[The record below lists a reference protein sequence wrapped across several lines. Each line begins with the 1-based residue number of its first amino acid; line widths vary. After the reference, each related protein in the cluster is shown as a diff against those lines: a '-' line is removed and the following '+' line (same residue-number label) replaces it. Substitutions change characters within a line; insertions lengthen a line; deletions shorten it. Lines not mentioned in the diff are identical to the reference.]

1 MNKSFGQQQQ
11 TDEMTSMATFKDL
24 MQQMHKTNAQLE
36 TERIDLQVKSS
47 KLKEELEQVRI
58 EKENLN
64 RKYLN
69 SDQINQRL
77 QNERIEIDLNF
88 KRNIDLK
95 QNEISHLNNELNSQ
109 REENERLR
117 NENEMLIQSLTEY
130 EQLKLNHD
138 QLTQHY
144 EQLYNQASEI
154 VTGNQVLSEQTQAQT
169 LEIHQLNQLIEDY
182 QLKIDHLEHCNSELN
197 TQKINLDMKLVS
209 IENKLAECECDLRE
223 LNILRNSKLDVDKLT
238 QLNKDLKLELTE
250 KNELIEQLNQAKDF
264 LAENNSN
271 LLTNNIRIQLF
282 VESMGL
288 ELTSLET
295 SSAVNEYDSL
305 RIECKQIQ
313 FQLNEMKTLNQQLEI
328 NQQNYKDLINNK
340 ELEIKNLISQI
351 NSKEDKVDAS
361 EQTDENDLVI
371 KKELEQA
378 RLEMDQFKLKYE
390 ETIEK
395 QANLEQLNLKL
406 KAKVKQLLKQP
417 VVATTTTTTT
427 TINVSTN
434 TDELTKMCSESIQ
447 TDEILLNSENL
458 IEFGSKIVAN
468 DLNNYVSQRVDDLKN
483 DMTIFLLNNEV
494 KVQNALREALKY
506 KNLLNNLEKE
516 NEKFKFDIN
525 ELKKNEIQTFN
536 IKNNNLSPLDLSDNH
551 QDELDRINQLHSEQ
565 LAQFESNF
573 TNIQN
578 ENEKLKF
585 DINELKQKEI
595 QLLAQINTF
604 KTKYDN
610 LNTIDSSKQHQDE
623 LDRINQL
630 HSEQLAQFESNF
642 TNLQNENDLLMS
654 KLEELEKEST
664 NTQSNELESFKS
676 KYEEINQKN
685 LNLEQLNLKYKA
697 KLKQLLKQQQQQQT
711 NTSSLLVEQRSTN
724 STPTLS
730 PNPVHSYE
738 QHQCT
743 TETISTQTD
752 LLNIDL
758 LEDLLKTY
766 KSELAVLNSQL
777 EESNLEIENLNKK
790 IEDLNK
796 IETTTHVKMASDQ
809 DLQARLESV
818 QQLNLKLKAKLKQQI
833 EKNKTGLD
841 ESLVSSTSSSSS
853 SELNNLKQ
861 AKLELERILQ
871 EKSIQN
877 EKLANDIQNLNQ
889 ENEMLLNLKLM
900 KIQELEILNQDLNLK
915 NDKLKIDLLIL
926 NNEKSKTDQL
936 NFELE
941 SNISELKESKTM
953 IHDLEGKNNDLLV
966 RINEKS
972 NEIDQFNAKIQEYH
986 FKIDQLNFEL
996 EFNTAKNKQ
1005 NEIIIQDLEGKN
1017 NDLLVFTNEKSDEI
1031 DQLNL
1036 KIQELELLKQDL
1048 TLKCEQLSNENS
1060 KIDQLNSEL
1069 EKNIQDLE
1077 AKNNQLNI
1085 SNEYQSKIG
1094 QLNSELESNI
1104 EKVKQNEITIQE
1116 LEARNNQLNNDLLVF
1131 SNEKSDEIDKF
1142 NLKIQELEK
1151 LNQDLNVNFEK
1162 QSDDLLILNGE
1173 KSRNDSELEHK
1184 INKLKESE
1192 SRIQDLEAKNNQLN
1206 NDLLL
1211 FSNNNSNEYQFKID
1225 KLNSE
1230 LESNIAKVKQS
1241 ELTIQ
1246 DLEDKNNVL
1255 LVCVNE
1261 KSDEIDQ
1268 FITKINQYEAIIND
1282 KLFKIQ
1288 ELESLNHNNC
1298 LKIKELEHLNQTYQI
1313 NIDQLNAE
1321 FQFKSNEIS
1330 SKLLESQEI
1339 ANNHQKSIDL
1349 LLKEKHVLLEE
1360 NQNSLNTN
1368 SLKIKELE
1376 HLIQDY
1382 QLRIDHLN
1390 TELNDLKEEKRKNQ
1404 FIIDG
1409 LNEQL
1414 NEFKKI
1420 EIVEMTKEKNLL
1432 DLKLKLNENDL
1443 LEQSFSN
1450 GNSPSMNNSM
1460 YSTTSVKSSIQFE
1473 TQLKHCHEKCE
1484 TVVEKLNL
1492 LKKQNEALNS
1502 KIKSF
1507 KAKDLNN

>member
-169 LEIHQLNQLIEDY
+169 LEIHRLNQLIEDY

-197 TQKINLDMKLVS
+197 TQKINLDMKLVL

-313 FQLNEMKTLNQQLEI
+313 FQLNEMKILNQQLEI

-371 KKELEQA
+371 KKELEQT

-417 VVATTTTTTT
+417 VVATTT
-427 TINVSTN
+427 INVSTN
-434 TDELTKMCSESIQ
+434 TDELSKMCSESIQ

-516 NEKFKFDIN
+516 NEKLKFYIN

-536 IKNNNLSPLDLSDNH
+536 NKNNNLSPLDSSDNH

-565 LAQFESNF
+565 LAQFE
-573 TNIQN
+573 
-578 ENEKLKF
+578 
-585 DINELKQKEI
+585 
-595 QLLAQINTF
+595 A
-604 KTKYDN
+604 
-610 LNTIDSSKQHQDE
+610 
-623 LDRINQL
+623 
-630 HSEQLAQFESNF
+630 NF

-654 KLEELEKEST
+654 KLEKLEKEST

-697 KLKQLLKQQQQQQT
+697 KLKQLLKQQQQT

-833 EKNKTGLD
+833 EKNKTVLD
-841 ESLVSSTSSSSS
+841 ESLVSSTSS

-889 ENEMLLNLKLM
+889 ENEMLLNSKLM
-900 KIQELEILNQDLNLK
+900 KIQELEIINQDLNLK

-966 RINEKS
+966 RINAKS
-972 NEIDQFNAKIQEYH
+972 NEIDQFNAEIQEYQ

-1005 NEIIIQDLEGKN
+1005 NEIIIQDLEDKN

-1048 TLKCEQLSNENS
+1048 TLKCEQLSNENA
-1060 KIDQLNSEL
+1060 KIDHLNSEL

-1116 LEARNNQLNNDLLVF
+1116 LEARNNQLNNDLLVCI
-1131 SNEKSDEIDKF
+1131 NEKSDEI
-1142 NLKIQELEK
+1142 E
-1151 LNQDLNVNFEK
+1151 
-1162 QSDDLLILNGE
+1162 
-1173 KSRNDSELEHK
+1173 
-1184 INKLKESE
+1184 
-1192 SRIQDLEAKNNQLN
+1192 
-1206 NDLLL
+1206 
-1211 FSNNNSNEYQFKID
+1211 
-1225 KLNSE
+1225 
-1230 LESNIAKVKQS
+1230 
-1241 ELTIQ
+1241 
-1246 DLEDKNNVL
+1246 
-1255 LVCVNE
+1255 
-1261 KSDEIDQ
+1261 Q

-1298 LKIKELEHLNQTYQI
+1298 LKIKELEHLNQTYQV

-1404 FIIDG
+1404 SKIDG

-1420 EIVEMTKEKNLL
+1420 EIVEMTKEKEDLL

-1450 GNSPSMNNSM
+1450 GNSSSMNNSM